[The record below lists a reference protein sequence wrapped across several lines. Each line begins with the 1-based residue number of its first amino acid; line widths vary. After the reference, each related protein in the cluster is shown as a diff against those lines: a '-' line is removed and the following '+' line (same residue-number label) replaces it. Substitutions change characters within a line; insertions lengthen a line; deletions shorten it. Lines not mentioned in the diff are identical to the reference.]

1 MTTILETLNK
11 SYQDLYNQ
19 NIKTA
24 KIDSEIIL
32 AEVLKVSRLN
42 LITKQN
48 TLLNRDQQ
56 NLYNSLIERRKK
68 NEPVAYI
75 LNKKEFW
82 NESYFVDQRVLIP
95 RPETEVIIEMLLKK
109 INNKSKPFCILDIG
123 CGSGCL
129 LISCLQ
135 ELRRSKGVGVDIS
148 SAALEVAH
156 ININQNQLGSRAKL
170 IKQDL
175 FKLNIKKKFD
185 IILSNPPYL
194 TDINYTK
201 LESDVKNY
209 EPKMAL
215 VGGVD
220 GLKFYKKIISIA
232 SASLKKNGF
241 LGLEMGDRHYKE
253 IKKFLFANSFKI
265 IDKFKLI
272 NGEIRCILAM
282 KIS

>member
-1 MTTILETLNK
+1 M
-11 SYQDLYNQ
+11 
-19 NIKTA
+19 
-24 KIDSEIIL
+24 
-32 AEVLKVSRLN
+32 
-42 LITKQN
+42 
-48 TLLNRDQQ
+48 
-56 NLYNSLIERRKK
+56 
-68 NEPVAYI
+68 
-75 LNKKEFW
+75 
-82 NESYFVDQRVLIP
+82 
-95 RPETEVIIEMLLKK
+95 
-109 INNKSKPFCILDIG
+109 
-123 CGSGCL
+123 
-129 LISCLQ
+129 
-135 ELRRSKGVGVDIS
+135 
-148 SAALEVAH
+148 
-156 ININQNQLGSRAKL
+156 
-170 IKQDL
+170 
-175 FKLNIKKKFD
+175 
-185 IILSNPPYL
+185 

-241 LGLEMGDRHYKE
+241 LGLEMGDCHYKE

>member
-48 TLLNRDQQ
+48 TSINRDQQ

-109 INNKSKPFCILDIG
+109 INNKSKPFCILILDVDLDV
-123 CGSGCL
+123 CL
-129 LISCLQ
+129 FLVC
-135 ELRRSKGVGVDIS
+135 
-148 SAALEVAH
+148 
-156 ININQNQLGSRAKL
+156 
-170 IKQDL
+170 
-175 FKLNIKKKFD
+175 
-185 IILSNPPYL
+185 
-194 TDINYTK
+194 
-201 LESDVKNY
+201 KNF
-209 EPKMAL
+209 A
-215 VGGVD
+215 
-220 GLKFYKKIISIA
+220 GLKE
-232 SASLKKNGF
+232 
-241 LGLEMGDRHYKE
+241 LG
-253 IKKFLFANSFKI
+253 
-265 IDKFKLI
+265 
-272 NGEIRCILAM
+272 
-282 KIS
+282 